1 MYMYIEK
8 EKIATDAIYA
18 TVLKYITDKKQS
30 KGAQES
36 ITPYRKEQFAVRGC
50 W

>member
-18 TVLKYITDKKQS
+18 TVLIYITGKKQS
-30 KGAQES
+30 KG
-36 ITPYRKEQFAVRGC
+36 V
-50 W
+50 